1 MTSRKNRAGQPAG
14 WYPDPSGQPMLR
26 WWDGSRWG
34 EQTQPAP
41 PPGAMEHLAAPQT
54 ASGHPMAQ
62 PPAAAKGARRR
73 PAFGIVIVT
82 IVLIAA
88 GFAVAVPLLSSPPA
102 GPLVVQGR
110 VTGVGGKPVSGI
122 KVWLNALPPA
132 TLARGGQGPVTVVGS
147 ATTSA
152 TGRYA
157 LRVPSL
163 SALAPDAINGIV
175 KFSVM
180 TGNSTGWDM
189 SSFSRSLSGGTT
201 TVILHLMPP
210 A

>member
-1 MTSRKNRAGQPAG
+1 MRRTV
-14 WYPDPSGQPMLR
+14 L
-26 WWDGSRWG
+26 GSVI
-34 EQTQPAP
+34 A
-41 PPGAMEHLAAPQT
+41 AM
-54 ASGHPMAQ
+54 
-62 PPAAAKGARRR
+62 
-73 PAFGIVIVT
+73 
-82 IVLIAA
+82 VLIAA
-88 GFAVAVPLLSSPPA
+88 GLAVAVPLLSSPPA
-102 GPLVVQGR
+102 GQLVVQGR
-110 VTGVGGKPVSGI
+110 VTGTGGKPVNGI
-122 KVWLNALPPA
+122 KVWLNAWPQA
-132 TLARGGQGPVTVVGS
+132 TVASGGMGQVTVVGS

-163 SALAPDAINGIV
+163 SPLAPDAINGVV

-201 TVILHLMPP
+201 TVVLHLIHP